1 MYNGDG
7 DLPTSW
13 PAVATLRWKLGASLG
28 ACGAKARQLE
38 ARKNAENRF
47 MLKSWGKYG
56 GPSAVKVDG
65 KIWVLRIRGFGDD
78 VDGDGYGDDPSVD
91 DG

>member
-38 ARKNAENRF
+38 ARKNAKNRF
-47 MLKSWGKYG
+47 MLEELGMGMEG

-78 VDGDGYGDDPSVD
+78 VDLC
-91 DG
+91 